1 METGKSASIESL
13 KAVAMVYCEAA
24 GVPPKTLSWRV
35 FNDGKKLDAILAD
48 KADLMTANFERAM
61 EWLSTN
67 WPETAVWPDDVTRP
81 APAPA
86 SAQ

>member
-24 GVPPKTLSWRV
+24 DVLPKTLSWRV

-48 KADLMTANFERAM
+48 KADLMTANFERTM
-61 EWLSTN
+61 EWLSAN
-67 WPETAVWPDDVTRP
+67 WPEGAVWPENIARP
-81 APAPA
+81 AAAAA